1 MEDYFALNI
10 GFSNII
16 LLPKIVGIMS
26 SDSAGARRLKSEAK
40 GTNMLADATM
50 GRKTRSIILTTS
62 GHIFLSAIRPES
74 LVKRLEKKD
83 NLIAKEEEIEDFKS
97 TELD

>member
-10 GFSNII
+10 GYSNIL
-16 LLPKIVGIMS
+16 LLPKIVGIMAA
-26 SDSAGARRLKSEAK
+26 DSAGARRLRQDAK
-40 GTNMLADATM
+40 ENSKLADATM

-74 LVKRLEKKD
+74 LGKRLDKRD
-83 NLIAKEEEIEDFKS
+83 NLIAKEEESEDTKSIEL
-97 TELD
+97 E